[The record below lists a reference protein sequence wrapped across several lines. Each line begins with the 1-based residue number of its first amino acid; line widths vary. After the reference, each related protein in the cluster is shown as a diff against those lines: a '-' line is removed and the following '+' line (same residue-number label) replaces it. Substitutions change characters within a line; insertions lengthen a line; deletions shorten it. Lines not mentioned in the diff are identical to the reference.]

1 MFSESS
7 GWSRRCIVIFFT
19 IATYC
24 LFLLESEQRPKLPHL
39 FITCQFPSYLLS
51 SYLFFPRCCGKASD
65 TNLLLPPSPHVSYWE
80 TKIIQYNPSIP
91 TDIILLH
98 KTQKSSRLIGHSLS
112 YDFVLRKVSVDQ

>member
-1 MFSESS
+1 MH
-7 GWSRRCIVIFFT
+7 CDILHN
-19 IATYC
+19 C
-24 LFLLESEQRPKLPHL
+24 
-39 FITCQFPSYLLS
+39 YLLPLPS
-51 SYLFFPRCCGKASD
+51 RIRAKTETAPSIYHLSISFLSVVLISFFPRCCGKASD

>member
-7 GWSRRCIVIFFT
+7 GWSRRCVVIFFT

-51 SYLFFPRCCGKASD
+51 SYLFFQGVVAKLLIQISSSLPRLTSVTGKQKSYSII
-65 TNLLLPPSPHVSYWE
+65 LPSPQTSSCY
-80 TKIIQYNPSIP
+80 TKP
-91 TDIILLH
+91 
-98 KTQKSSRLIGHSLS
+98 
-112 YDFVLRKVSVDQ
+112 RKVRD